1 MNYGNRGCELRL
13 DYVINFHLP
22 EYMPTRFVFHLYRP
36 LNMDTVTAQKK
47 PTLPKDA
54 VRSSEEDE
62 SDFYTD
68 QEDSFQDKYTSE
80 ASQLEGS
87 NPNSITTSETESIER
102 EAPAQDDRHA
112 PTTEVIRRKTS
123 TALPANRGI
132 APIQPITEITERNGL
147 GQAIVKDAGT
157 ALSLRLDLNLDIEV
171 ELKAKIRGDLTLSLL
186 LVPHYHYHTLGS
198 MKLILCRA

>member
-1 MNYGNRGCELRL
+1 
-13 DYVINFHLP
+13 
-22 EYMPTRFVFHLYRP
+22 
-36 LNMDTVTAQKK
+36 MDTVTTQKK

-54 VRSSEEDE
+54 LHSSEEDE

-80 ASQLEGS
+80 ASQLERS

-102 EAPAQDDRHA
+102 EASAPDDRHA

-123 TALPANRGI
+123 AALPANRGI
-132 APIQPITEITERNGL
+132 APIQPITERNGP

-186 LVPHYHYHTLGS
+186 LVLHYHYHTLGS
-198 MKLILCRA
+198 MKLIICRA